1 MDIHEAIETLKA
13 NYPDACYGQLREAVD
28 MAISALK
35 KQIPKQPFYMTL
47 TDRKM
52 RMCGECDAFVSDQS
66 SYCWNCGQR
75 LNTKN

>member
-1 MDIHEAIETLKA
+1 MTINEAIEYLKD
-13 NYPDACYGQLREAVD
+13 PIGKREQHDEAIK

-35 KQIPKQPFYMTL
+35 KQIPKQPFCMTL

-52 RMCGECDAFVSDQS
+52 RMCSECDAFVSDQS